1 MARTRKVVRRSVDKN
16 TTGTSF
22 LSNLL
27 HKKNRALHGITVGSV
42 MVLLQSF
49 WAVLA
54 LVGWALIALSAF
66 AYFKGK
72 QAK

>member
-1 MARTRKVVRRSVDKN
+1 MAKKARRVTRKAAE
-16 TTGTSF
+16 GSF
-22 LSNLL
+22 LSKIF
-27 HKKNRALHGITVGSV
+27 HKKHRPLHGITLGSV

-54 LVGWALIALSAF
+54 LVGWALIALSAY

-72 QAK
+72 KAK

>member
-1 MARTRKVVRRSVDKN
+1 MAKKVKLVRKTANKE
-16 TTGTSF
+16 TAGTSF
-22 LSNLL
+22 LGNLF
-27 HKKNRALHGITVGSV
+27 HKKNRPLHGITVGSV

-66 AYFKGK
+66 AYFKSRK
-72 QAK
+72 AK

>member
-1 MARTRKVVRRSVDKN
+1 MAKTRKVVKN
-16 TTGTSF
+16 AAGTSF

-27 HKKNRALHGITVGSV
+27 HKKNRPLHGITVGSV

-66 AYFKGK
+66 AYFKSK
-72 QAK
+72 KAKN